1 MEEGAQDGQHE
12 RHAHAPDAPSPSIWS
27 SSTSS
32 GSSPLSK
39 ISQNSYSILFSISS
53 PTTFYSIFFSL
64 THQPQ
69 VLVLQAGR
77 PIHEQIFFSCIQN

>member
-39 ISQNSYSILFSISS
+39 ISKDTHSILFSLTSSIS
-53 PTTFYSIFFSL
+53 FDSIFFSL
-64 THQPQ
+64 THQPH
-69 VLVLQAGR
+69 VLQAER
-77 PIHEQIFFSCIQN
+77 PIHEQMFSSCRQN